1 MKKRRYIKRLLWAPG
16 ICSGGVADCGL
27 GRDGGLGIALSV
39 WLGGIVNDPVA
50 TQTYPAMSVFQD
62 LYWAPAVGTSIFVHL
77 EPRNSYNPWER
88 YFERPQYMS
97 G

>member
-50 TQTYPAMSVFQD
+50 TQTHPAMAVFQY
-62 LYWAPAVGTSIFVHL
+62 LYRAPTVGTSIIFHI
-77 EPRNSYNPWER
+77 EPRNSYNHR
-88 YFERPQYMS
+88 DCNFELTYYMS